1 MSGTQDTGA
10 PARDDLAR
18 IAGHGAHERYDAV
31 VVGGGPRAVAV
42 VVRLAARLG
51 GGERPVRVAVV
62 DRVEVGPGATWRTD
76 QSPLLLN
83 NTYSAHTTIHAD
95 ESTPMDGPVVP
106 GPDLVRWA
114 SDDRVRA
121 DRPAWAA
128 REIAELRP
136 WTYPSRRLQGVY
148 YDEQLAD
155 AVATGR
161 VELTPV
167 LGTAVDLESAGSG
180 WRTVVLED
188 GRRLAAP
195 SVVLAQGMVQTRRS
209 PRVRSLSTSAERH
222 GLVYVEPGMPAERDW
237 DRVPGGETVLV
248 TGLGANFFDV
258 VALLTQGRGGRFVPA
273 GDPARPARLR
283 YLPGGDEPL
292 LVAGSRRG
300 LPYRAKAAYADSFPP
315 RYEPVLATREW
326 FARVATGSSQDFR
339 TAVWPQLAR
348 EFAWAHLSVLLE
360 HRPEAVRDGLGRGE
374 LLSALEEADADGVDA
389 VVAEAVTDPRLRLW
403 TGRLDRPSP
412 SSPGGAAM
420 SEAKWRA
427 EVARFAEEELE
438 TIDDPERSPRNAVN
452 RAMAALRGPVQRLVK
467 LGALD
472 GVSVARDVAGWFT
485 PLGLALASGP
495 PPHRAAQVL
504 ALIDAGVV
512 ELLGEGSSVEFEDGL
527 FVGRSTSVRRA
538 PVRARAFVET
548 RMSKG
553 VVTDTDDP
561 LLRTLLGSGRAR
573 LHRWPGSGGA
583 AVSSGTLDVTSE
595 GFHLVGDDGAADERV
610 TVLGI
615 PAGAVQPGSAIGATP
630 GVPSPLLAGADVA
643 AAGILAARAS
653 LGAGEAVAARG

>member
-18 IAGHGAHERYDAV
+18 SAGHGAQERFDAV

-62 DRVEVGPGATWRTD
+62 DRVEVGAGATWRTD

-95 ESTPMDGPVVP
+95 ESTRMDGPVVP

-114 SDDRVRA
+114 SDGRVPA
-121 DRPAWAA
+121 DRPEWAA

-136 WTYPSRRLQGVY
+136 WSFPSRRLQGVY

-161 VELTPV
+161 VEVTPV

-209 PRVRSLSTSAERH
+209 PRVRSLAAAAERH
-222 GLVYVEPGMPAERDW
+222 GLVYVEPGMPAERAW

-248 TGLGANFFDV
+248 AGLGANFFDV

-273 GDPARPARLR
+273 GDPARPSRLR

-300 LPYRAKAAYADSFPP
+300 LPYRAKAAYADGFPP
-315 RYEPVLATREW
+315 GYEPVLATREW
-326 FARVATGSSQDFR
+326 FARVAAASSQDFR

-360 HRPEAVRDGLGRGE
+360 HRPEAVREGLGRGE

-389 VVAEAVTDPRLRLW
+389 VVAEAVSDPRLRLR

-412 SSPGGAAM
+412 PTGGAPL
-420 SEAKWRA
+420 SEEEWRA
-427 EVARFAEEELE
+427 EVARFAEAELE
-438 TIDDPERSPRNAVN
+438 TIDAPERSPRNAVN
-452 RAMAALRGPVQRLVK
+452 RAMAALRGPVQRLVG

-472 GVSVARDVAGWFT
+472 GASVARDVAGWFT

-538 PVRARAFVET
+538 PVWARAFVET

-573 LHRWPGSGGA
+573 LHRWPASDGP
-583 AVSSGTLDVTSE
+583 AVSSGTLDVTRE
-595 GFHLVGDDGAADERV
+595 GFHLVGDDGAADEHV

-653 LGAGEAVAARG
+653 LGTGDAVAARG